1 MRKKK
6 KLLIVLEKIMET
18 HEEKAMR
25 LLDEYETLLNKS
37 IQMNYELMKT
47 LKKMIGEKNEQD
59 E

>member
-1 MRKKK
+1 
-6 KLLIVLEKIMET
+6 MET

-59 E
+59 EKCTFRT

>member
-6 KLLIVLEKIMET
+6 KLLIVLEKIRET
-18 HEEKAMR
+18 HEEKARR

>member
-25 LLDEYETLLNKS
+25 LLDEYEALLNKS